1 MTEKTQKLKPHKLP
15 DEIRRMIAEHPVFVE
30 VVEECLATDELV
42 EQFQR
47 LYNVSLPRKSGNQLV
62 DMVDEATGFKES
74 QTWEFLSHFVPFV
87 HRYVW
92 LPLYSEGKLGG

>member
-15 DEIRRMIAEHPVFVE
+15 DEIRRTIAEHPVFVE
-30 VVEECLATDELV
+30 VVEECLATDEFV

-47 LYNVSLPRKSGNQLV
+47 LYNVSLPRKSSNPLV
-62 DMVDEATGFKES
+62 DMVDETTGFKES

-87 HRYVW
+87 HRWIW
-92 LPLYSEGKLGG
+92 LPLHSEGKL